1 MLVVAKGELRVCRLE
16 LTLCRPE
23 QREGSISKVKRDA
36 EINSVGQIQFKFTK
50 NKTMDSNLTFKKLS
64 QKDVYSGYR
73 EILGKKF
80 ELPDGSVADYEII
93 HSKTEVVTIVAL
105 DENGNLILVKQF
117 RPGIEKVI
125 IEFPGGSSFEGESLV
140 DSVKRELEE
149 ETGYI
154 TDDIIEVGS
163 YHVDS
168 VSDTLYHAFLAKNC
182 KNISKQELD
191 KTEFI
196 EIVVMS
202 QLEYEK
208 YFKENRLS
216 AINLLSY
223 FLAKPYI

>member
-1 MLVVAKGELRVCRLE
+1 
-16 LTLCRPE
+16 
-23 QREGSISKVKRDA
+23 
-36 EINSVGQIQFKFTK
+36 
-50 NKTMDSNLTFKKLS
+50 MDSHLTFKKIS
-64 QKDVYSGYR
+64 QKVVYSGYR

-80 ELPDGSVADYEII
+80 ELPDGSIADYEII
-93 HSKTEVVTIVAL
+93 HSKVEVVTIVAF
-105 DENGNLILVKQF
+105 DENNSLILVKQF

-125 IEFPGGSSFEGESLV
+125 IEFPGGGCFKNESLI
-140 DSVKRELEE
+140 DSAKRELLE

-182 KNISKQELD
+182 KKISKQELD

-196 EIVVMS
+196 EIVSMS
-202 QLEYEK
+202 QLEYEQ